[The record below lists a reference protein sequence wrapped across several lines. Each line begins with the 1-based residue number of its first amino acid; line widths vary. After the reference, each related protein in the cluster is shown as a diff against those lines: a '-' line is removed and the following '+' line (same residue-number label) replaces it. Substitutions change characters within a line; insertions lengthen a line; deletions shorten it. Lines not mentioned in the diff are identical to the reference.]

1 MYDDSLDPGPHSAGD
16 PVAFRLM
23 SNLMDI
29 ASAAGECA
37 EAMRTDFECDT
48 DATVAA
54 LRLVDRIKSHRRI
67 VHDGRDESHRT
78 ADHSSERWASIHAD
92 ILSEG
97 FSIYARLREHSAVAL
112 GNAHSEPLSRLAS
125 KISLGFK
132 LKALPLEHTKLGV
145 AA

>member
-1 MYDDSLDPGPHSAGD
+1 MHDDSLDPGPHSAGD
-16 PVAFRLM
+16 PVSFRLM

-54 LRLVDRIKSHRRI
+54 LRLVDNIKRHRRI
-67 VHDGRDESHRT
+67 VHDGGDESHRT
-78 ADHSSERWASIHAD
+78 WDHSREMWASIHAK

-97 FSIYARLREHSAVAL
+97 FAIYSRLREHSAVTL
-112 GNAHSEPLSRLAS
+112 GTSHSEPLARLAT
-125 KISLGFK
+125 KISHGFK
-132 LKALPLEHTKLGV
+132 LKAMPTERGLL
-145 AA
+145 AAA

>member
-1 MYDDSLDPGPHSAGD
+1 MYDNSLDPGPHSASD
-16 PVAFRLM
+16 PLSFQLM

-54 LRLVDRIKSHRRI
+54 LRLVDSIKRSRTV
-67 VHDGRDESHRT
+67 VHDSADESHRT
-78 ADHSSERWASIHAD
+78 WDHSREMWASIHAN

-97 FSIYARLREHSAVAL
+97 FSIYARLREYSAVTL
-112 GNAHSEPLSRLAS
+112 GNGHSEPLARLAG
-125 KISLGFK
+125 KISQGFK
-132 LKALPLEHTKLGV
+132 LKALPTTRVLS
-145 AA
+145 A

>member
-16 PVAFRLM
+16 PVSFRLM
-23 SNLMDI
+23 VNLMDI

-48 DATVAA
+48 AATVAA
-54 LRLVDRIKSHRRI
+54 LRLVDSVKTHRRV
-67 VHDGRDESHRT
+67 VHDSCNESHVT
-78 ADHSSERWASIHAD
+78 SDHSRDKWASIHAD
-92 ILSEG
+92 VLSEG
-97 FSIYARLREHSAVAL
+97 FSVYVRLREHSAVAL
-112 GNAHSEPLSRLAS
+112 GSAHTEPLTRLAA

-132 LKALPLEHTKLGV
+132 LKGLPLERAGL

>member
-1 MYDDSLDPGPHSAGD
+1 MHDDSLDPGPHSAGD
-16 PVAFRLM
+16 PVSFRLM

-54 LRLVDRIKSHRRI
+54 LRLVDRVKTHRRI
-67 VHDGRDESHRT
+67 VHDSCNESHGKG
-78 ADHSSERWASIHAD
+78 DHSRDRWASIHAD
-92 ILSEG
+92 VLSEG
-97 FSIYARLREHSAVAL
+97 FSVYARLREYSAVTL
-112 GNAHSEPLSRLAS
+112 GNAHSEPLTRLAA
-125 KISLGFK
+125 KISVGFK
-132 LKALPLEHTKLGV
+132 LKGLPLERVGL